1 MYLNI
6 KCTEK
11 EIELFMFFFKLLSRL
26 IDIFWD
32 LNRTQERFCNFETFV
47 IISTL
52 GKQKGTMS
60 RLKSKYISRRIF
72 LFKAL
77 SKEFSQ
83 CFFGLQDNIW
93 WLSSII
99 FFIYLKKIVTVEK
112 YQNIVQIGTVD
123 IGIVTTLLSLK

>member
-1 MYLNI
+1 MHWERNWIIYVFLQI
-6 KCTEK
+6 TL
-11 EIELFMFFFKLLSRL
+11 EIDWYFLRSQPNTGEILQLR
-26 IDIFWD
+26 
-32 LNRTQERFCNFETFV
+32 NFCDNFHLRKT
-47 IISTL
+47 
-52 GKQKGTMS
+52 KDKMS